1 MLEEGRGGNA
11 EYRTLQS
18 CWLGDSQGKSE
29 TGSRIGEA
37 RGDPRKRKTTPDGS
51 VADII
56 SEGTYLGD
64 LSWALQAE

>member
-1 MLEEGRGGNA
+1 MGVLRVKFETGFPYMEGRGD
-11 EYRTLQS
+11 Q
-18 CWLGDSQGKSE
+18 
-29 TGSRIGEA
+29 
-37 RGDPRKRKTTPDGS
+37 RKRKTTPDGS